1 MSTSEGTSSLI
12 IVESESSYG
21 HTDSVINN
29 NPGSNISTSIADVPF
44 SSRAINPIISNSEGD
59 PSDVHSESDAHVIL
73 HPQPRKN
80 PIHNR
85 APPIK
90 MQDFVTYTTKHPIC
104 FFYISSPLIC
114 SYYFSYYYF

>member
-1 MSTSEGTSSLI
+1 MSTSEGTSGLI

-29 NPGSNISTSIADVPF
+29 NPCSNISTSIADVPF

-59 PSDVHSESDAHVIL
+59 PFDVHSESDAHVIL

-80 PIHNR
+80 PIQNR

-90 MQDFVTYTTKHPIC
+90 MQDFVTYATKHPIC
-104 FFYISSPLIC
+104 FLYISSPLIC